1 MVKPASKTGHIAK
14 PVRTESAPVELDP
27 LRLLKALDVDLSSL
41 SAHNRAAMEA
51 LANEVLR
58 LRDDQVALQAQIE
71 QTELLA
77 DRDTL
82 CPIFNRRA
90 FERELHREIAIA
102 ARYGSP
108 LCLVFIDLD
117 RFKLIND
124 RFGHATGDLVL
135 KQVSELLVQSV
146 RQTDIVGRLGGD
158 EFGIALTHAELEDCQ
173 MKADALMALI
183 DGMIVRDANDD
194 GLKPVRLGASC
205 GVINWQRGLDASTLI
220 SKADELM
227 FRTKKA
233 RRAGR

>member
-1 MVKPASKTGHIAK
+1 MADSSRASGLKPAPAQTGA
-14 PVRTESAPVELDP
+14 D
-27 LRLLKALDVDLSSL
+27 RLLQVLDVDLTAMSD
-41 SAHNRAAMEA
+41 HNRAAMEA
-51 LANEVLR
+51 LANEVMALR
-58 LRDDQVALQAQIE
+58 NERLELQDQIQQA
-71 QTELLA
+71 ELLA

-82 CPIFNRRA
+82 CPVFNRRA
-90 FERELHREIAIA
+90 FERELGREMAIA

-135 KQVSELLVQSV
+135 KQVSELLVGSV

-173 MKADALMALI
+173 MKADTLMTLI
-183 DGMIVRDANDD
+183 DGMIVRDANDQT
-194 GLKPVRLGASC
+194 LEPVRLGASC
-205 GVINWQRGLDASTLI
+205 GVIDWQRGLEANAFI

-227 FRTKKA
+227 FRTKEA
-233 RRAGR
+233 RRAAR